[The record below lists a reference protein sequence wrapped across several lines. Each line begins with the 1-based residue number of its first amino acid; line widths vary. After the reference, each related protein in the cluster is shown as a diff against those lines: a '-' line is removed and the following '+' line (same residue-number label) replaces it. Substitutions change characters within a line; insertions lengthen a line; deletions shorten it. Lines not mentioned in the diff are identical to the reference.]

1 MTDIKTP
8 TELRDQ
14 ARELERAAFD
24 SFERCDTDGFLS
36 QWGFRLSADRLRL
49 QAKIVE
55 DGGTALFRTL
65 FRLDGTFQP
74 AVEINARYGMRWMV
88 LDQDGVRTGQYLPW
102 APVRRDT
109 LAKHGFVEG
118 TARFPAMAKIK
129 GHDMMSCGA
138 CSVKTVLH
146 HEPPVEVITADR
158 WLDPQ

>member
-1 MTDIKTP
+1 MTDTKTP
-8 TELRDQ
+8 TDLRDE
-14 ARELERAAFD
+14 ARKLEREAFD
-24 SFERCDTDGFLS
+24 SFERCDTDGALS
-36 QWGFRLSADRLRL
+36 QWGLRLSADRLRL

-55 DGGTALFRTL
+55 EGGTAPFRTL

-74 AVEINARYGMRWMV
+74 AVEIEGKWGWRWMV

-118 TARFPAMAKIK
+118 IARFPAKAAIRGK
-129 GHDMMSCGA
+129 DMISCSEVA
-138 CSVKTVLH
+138 VKTVLH